1 MATTCGI
8 AVQTKI
14 FFSELLQ
21 KQKKSQLYLITYF
34 VSPQYLPFLIN
45 VEKLLLMHLYKKF
58 ICCINS
64 FNNGPEH
71 LQYDYFENATNF
83 FQAISSKKLAAL
95 QFYST
100 HLNKSSLQKIIYY
113 WPEGSVLQDLKNR
126 TEHLAGQKGRGNMRN
141 NNFYM
146 QSNNRIF
153 VSSFQKNYLYM
164 QDQDLTKSI
173 LVLLVTVQTTKIRVS
188 GFGRVVQK
196 QV

>member
-45 VEKLLLMHLYKKF
+45 VEKLLLMHLYIKF
-58 ICCINS
+58 NCCINS
-64 FNNGPEH
+64 FNNGTEH
-71 LQYDYFENATNF
+71 LQYDYFENGTNF

-126 TEHLAGQKGRGNMRN
+126 TEHLAGQKGICETITFTCSRTIE
-141 NNFYM
+141 F
-146 QSNNRIF
+146 
-153 VSSFQKNYLYM
+153 SF
-164 QDQDLTKSI
+164 
-173 LVLLVTVQTTKIRVS
+173 LLFKRTIYICRHYVVR
-188 GFGRVVQK
+188 FGGTPL
-196 QV
+196 

>member
-1 MATTCGI
+1 MQKNLSQCI
-8 AVQTKI
+8 CTKN
-14 FFSELLQ
+14 F
-21 KQKKSQLYLITYF
+21 
-34 VSPQYLPFLIN
+34 N
-45 VEKLLLMHLYKKF
+45 
-58 ICCINS
+58 CCIYS
-64 FNNGPEH
+64 IMVLSICSTTILKMP
-71 LQYDYFENATNF
+71 LK
-83 FQAISSKKLAAL
+83 SKKLAAL
-95 QFYST
+95 QFYSI

-126 TEHLAGQKGRGNMRN
+126 TQHLAGQKGRGNMRN

-188 GFGRVVQK
+188 GFGSVVQK